1 MTLLVSALFDR
12 EIAVAMDTY
21 AAGGDG
27 THYTKCWAPE
37 SGQFI
42 VAGTGLFDVVG
53 PWLAEVE
60 RMPASSTAA
69 DVVEMT
75 PAYLAARRATLIAE
89 HPDAARFHTTGFVY
103 SFDADRRSPVR
114 ESFSSRDQFDANHY
128 VKMGFGI
135 FPEVTFPAAWKIT
148 GLANTDT
155 DLMKIAR
162 HVAGECD
169 RDTTAQV
176 HIDGDLRVIRITPG
190 GLDAVGTVGRIRAGL
205 TATAEPQRLTVRPA

>member
-27 THYTKCWAPE
+27 THYTKCWAPK

-53 PWLAEVE
+53 PWLAHVE
-60 RMPASSTAA
+60 QMPASTAA
-69 DVVEMT
+69 ADIVEMT
-75 PAYLAARRATLIAE
+75 PAYLAGRHATLIAE

-114 ESFSSRDQFDANHY
+114 ESFSSRNNFDSKRYART
-128 VKMGFGI
+128 GFGI
-135 FPEVTFPAAWKIT
+135 FPEVTFPAAWHIT
-148 GLANTDT
+148 GLANTGT

-162 HVAGECD
+162 HAAAECD
-169 RDTTAQV
+169 RDTSTEV
-176 HIDGDLRVIRITPG
+176 HIDGDLRVIRITPR
-190 GLDAVGTVGRIRAGL
+190 GLQAAGTVGRIRA
-205 TATAEPQRLTVRPA
+205 